1 MGLIGYSEIS
11 IPYDDYGSV
20 VTIAID
26 DYVPIGAEMLLSE
39 QNYSISL
46 ARASMEKAGVLYSL
60 DTFYLDPS
68 TTKQNEFNP
77 SQLLLSV
84 SNLRKSFFLKCK
96 ENFNITLKV
105 SSFR

>member
-1 MGLIGYSEIS
+1 LGALKVSLDGFKSMGLIGYSEIS

-39 QNYSISL
+39 QNYSISGPGQAL

-84 SNLRKSFFLKCK
+84 SNLRKP
-96 ENFNITLKV
+96 
-105 SSFR
+105 

>member
-1 MGLIGYSEIS
+1 MIGYSEIT

-26 DYVPIGAEMLLSE
+26 DYVPIDAEMLLAE
-39 QNYSISL
+39 QNYGIGGPAQAL
-46 ARASMEKAGVLYSL
+46 VRAAMEKAGVLYNL

-77 SQLLLSV
+77 TQLLLSV
-84 SNLRKSFFLKCK
+84 SNLRK
-96 ENFNITLKV
+96 I
-105 SSFR
+105 